1 MGQKA
6 TRKCSP
12 NGLKKRALHSETA
25 STFVSDEPTVK
36 RDVPPNFG
44 SLFWKYRARPGLRR
58 SSFRV
63 RRLLG
68 QPRGPLAHE
77 QPCDRWDNAGRTRP
91 SQNRRRPRHRRPDLR
106 QSKKSDAVTKGVRGI
121 RHNPQGVPGCDMSY
135 LDEIKIAIG
144 TFQKLGILPKEDF

>member
-1 MGQKA
+1 MLTEWTEKE
-6 TRKCSP
+6 S
-12 NGLKKRALHSETA
+12 TA
-25 STFVSDEPTVK
+25 QVRPQVPFVSDEPTVK

-106 QSKKSDAVTKGVRGI
+106 QSKKSDAVTKESETCR
-121 RHNPQGVPGCDMSY
+121 
-135 LDEIKIAIG
+135 AIH
-144 TFQKLGILPKEDF
+144 KEFLAVATLTLTRSKSPLEPSKSLAFSRKKVTE